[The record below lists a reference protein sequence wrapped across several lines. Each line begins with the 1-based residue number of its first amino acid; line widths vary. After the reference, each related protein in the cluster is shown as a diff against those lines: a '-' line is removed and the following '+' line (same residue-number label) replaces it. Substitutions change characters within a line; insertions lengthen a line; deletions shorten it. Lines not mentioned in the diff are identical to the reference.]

1 MSANQEFKIYN
12 THNNTQINKGDAIKV
27 TSIPQIESFWVS
39 IEDIKPNGDLKC
51 KVQNNLTKP
60 HSFNYEDIITI
71 TSKSYIR
78 EYKNH
83 IDRFKISD
91 ADRLEIISRYLVFKY
106 THNREPTQEDY
117 EQIINIRYSE

>member
-1 MSANQEFKIYN
+1 MIANQQFKIYN
-12 THNNTQINKGDAIKV
+12 IYNNIQINKGDAIKV
-27 TSIPQIESFWVS
+27 TSIPQNESFWVS
-39 IEDIKPNGDLKC
+39 IEDIKLNGNLKC
-51 KVQNNLTKP
+51 KVQNILNKP

-91 ADRLEIISRYLVFKY
+91 ADLLEIISRYLAFKY
-106 THNREPTQEDY
+106 THNREPTLEDY
-117 EQIINIRYSE
+117 EHIINIR